1 MNGSEG
7 GKPLAGVR
15 VLDFG
20 HIVAAPFCTRILAD
34 LGADV
39 VKIETS
45 LRKDFAGGT
54 RTKPAGLDPEE
65 RPAAYHNINRNK
77 RSLTINLKSEAGR
90 ALAVRMAAVTD
101 VLVENFSAGVMER
114 LGLGPHDLKT
124 QNPRLIFVSMSGYGH
139 RGPRRD
145 WRSMN
150 LNLQA
155 YSGLMT
161 ATGNDGD
168 PPVAISNSW
177 NDFVGGL
184 HACFGILQALSDR
197 NRSGS
202 GAYLDLSQ
210 FECSVASIGALLFA
224 ASLNGENPS
233 RVGNRSASGAVPQ
246 GCYRCAGED
255 NWCVIAVENDEHWHA
270 LVEAMGNPSWASDIK
285 LQTLLGR
292 MQRQDEIDGHL
303 EQWTRQLQNVEVER
317 LLQAAGVPAERVR
330 RIDEIVESRDEQSVF
345 TPMKHPAQASR
356 LVAKLP
362 FAFSQHPLSSLRP
375 APQLG
380 EHNRDI
386 LRHWACLSDEE
397 IAELE
402 SRGALE

>member
-1 MNGSEG
+1 MNVSNGRQ
-7 GKPLAGVR
+7 PLAGIR

-54 RTKPAGLDPEE
+54 RTKRAGSDHDE
-65 RPAAYHNINRNK
+65 RPPAYHNINRNK

-90 ALAVRMAAVTD
+90 ALAARMATVAD

-114 LGLGPHDLKT
+114 LGLGPDCLKT

-139 RGPRRD
+139 TGPRRN

-184 HACFGILQALSDR
+184 HACFGVLQALSDR
-197 NRSGS
+197 NRSGL
-202 GAYLDLSQ
+202 GTYIDLSQ

-224 ASLNGENPS
+224 ATLSHENPA
-233 RVGNRSASGAVPQ
+233 RIGNRSTSAAPQ

-255 NWCVIAVENDEHWHA
+255 KWCVITVENDEQWQA
-270 LVEAMGNPSWASDIK
+270 LVEAMGNPSWASDIR

-292 MQRQDEIDGHL
+292 MQHHDEIDAHL
-303 EQWTRQLQNVEVER
+303 EQWTSKLQNIEVER
-317 LLQAAGVPAERVR
+317 LLRPVGVPAERVR
-330 RIDEIVESRDEQSVF
+330 QIDEIVESCDEQSVF
-345 TPMKHPAQASR
+345 ERTKHPAQLPR
-356 LVAKLP
+356 LVAKVP
-362 FAFSQHPLSSLRP
+362 FSFNQHSLSSLTP
-375 APQLG
+375 APRLG

-386 LRHWACLSDEE
+386 LRRWVCISDEE

>member
-1 MNGSEG
+1 MNGSNG
-7 GKPLAGVR
+7 SQPLAGVR

-54 RTKPAGLDPEE
+54 RTQPAGSDPEE
-65 RPAAYHNINRNK
+65 RPPAYHNINRNK

-101 VLVENFSAGVMER
+101 VLVENFRAGVMER
-114 LGLGPHDLKT
+114 LGLGPQYLKT

-161 ATGNDGD
+161 VTGNDGD

-197 NRSGS
+197 NRSGL
-202 GAYLDLSQ
+202 GCYLDLSQ

-224 ASLNGENPS
+224 ASLNLENPP
-233 RVGNRSASGAVPQ
+233 RIGNRSTSAAPQ

-255 NWCVIAVENDEHWHA
+255 KWCVITVENDEQWYA
-270 LVEAMGNPSWASDIK
+270 LVEAMGNPSWASDTK

-292 MQRQDEIDGHL
+292 MQRQDEIDTHL
-303 EQWTRQLQNVEVER
+303 EQWTSKLQNIEVER
-317 LLQAAGVPAERVR
+317 LLQSVGVPAERVR
-330 RIDEIVESRDEQSVF
+330 QIDEIVESCDEQSVF
-345 TPMKHPAQASR
+345 KPMQHPAQTPR
-356 LVAKLP
+356 LVARVP
-362 FAFSQHPLSSLRP
+362 FAFSHHPLSSLTR
-375 APQLG
+375 APRLG

-386 LRHWACLSDEE
+386 LRHWVCISDEE

-402 SRGALE
+402 GRGALE

>member
-1 MNGSEG
+1 MNGSNRRQ
-7 GKPLAGVR
+7 PLQGLR

-54 RTKPAGLDPEE
+54 RTKPAGSEPDE
-65 RPAAYHNINRNK
+65 RPPAYLNINRNK
-77 RSLTINLKSEAGR
+77 RSLTINLKNEAGR
-90 ALAVRMAAVTD
+90 DLAARMAAVAD

-114 LGLGPHDLKT
+114 LGLGPHYLQT

-139 RGPRRD
+139 SGPRRN

-161 ATGNDGD
+161 ATGNDGEA
-168 PPVAISNSW
+168 PVAISNSW

-184 HACFGILQALSDR
+184 HACFGILHAMSER
-197 NRSGS
+197 NQSGL
-202 GAYLDLSQ
+202 GTYLDVSQ
-210 FECSVASIGALLFA
+210 FECSVASVGALLFA
-224 ASLNGENPS
+224 ASLTHQNPP
-233 RVGNRSASGAVPQ
+233 RIGNRSMSAAPH

-255 NWCVIAVENDEHWHA
+255 KWCVIAVESDEQWLA
-270 LVEAMGNPSWASDIK
+270 LVKALGNPLWASDAK
-285 LQTLLGR
+285 FQNLLGR
-292 MQRQDEIDGHL
+292 MQHQDEIDAHL
-303 EQWTRQLQNVEVER
+303 EQWTSELQNTDVER
-317 LLQAAGVPAERVR
+317 LLQSVGVPAQRVR
-330 RIDEIVESRDEQSVF
+330 RIDEIVKSRDERSIF
-345 TPMKHPAQASR
+345 GRMDHPPQAPR
-356 LVAKLP
+356 LVAKVP
-362 FAFSQHPLSSLRP
+362 FIYSRYSLASPTP
-375 APQLG
+375 APRLG

-386 LRHWACLSDEE
+386 LRQWVSLSDEE
-397 IAELE
+397 IRQLE
-402 SRGALE
+402 NQGALE

>member
-1 MNGSEG
+1 MSDSNGSQ
-7 GKPLAGVR
+7 PLAGVR

-54 RTKPAGLDPEE
+54 RSKPAGSDPDE
-65 RPAAYHNINRNK
+65 RPPAYHNINRNK

-90 ALAVRMAAVTD
+90 ALASRMVAVTD

-139 RGPRRD
+139 GGPRRD

-155 YSGLMT
+155 YSGLMA

-197 NRSGS
+197 HRSGL
-202 GAYLDLSQ
+202 GTYLDLSQ
-210 FECSVASIGALLFA
+210 FECSVASIGALLFS
-224 ASLNGENPS
+224 ASLS
-233 RVGNRSASGAVPQ
+233 REDPPRIGNRSMSAKPQ

-255 NWCVIAVENDEHWHA
+255 KWCVISVESDEQWSA
-270 LVEAMGNPSWASDIK
+270 LVDAMGNPSWASDIR
-285 LQTLLGR
+285 LRSLLGR
-292 MQRQDEIDGHL
+292 LQHQDEIDAHL
-303 EQWTRQLQNVEVER
+303 ERWTSKLQNIEVER
-317 LLQAAGVPAERVR
+317 LLQSVGVPAERVR
-330 RIDEIVESRDEQSVF
+330 QTDEIIASRDDQSIF
-345 TPMKHPAQASR
+345 KQMNCPPQSPR
-356 LVAKLP
+356 LVATVP
-362 FAFSQHPLSSLRP
+362 FAFSNHSLSSLTP
-375 APQLG
+375 APRLG
-380 EHNRDI
+380 EHNREI
-386 LRHWACLSDEE
+386 LRNWVCLSDEE

-402 SRGALE
+402 RQGALE

>member
-1 MNGSEG
+1 MNGSKG
-7 GKPLAGVR
+7 QPLAGVR

-39 VKIETS
+39 VKVETS
-45 LRKDFAGGT
+45 QRKDFAGGT
-54 RTKPAGLDPEE
+54 RTKPVGSDPDE
-65 RPAAYHNINRNK
+65 RPPAYLNINRNK
-77 RSLTINLKSEAGR
+77 RSLTINLKAEAGR
-90 ALAVRMAAVTD
+90 HLAARMAAVTD

-114 LGLGPHDLKT
+114 LGLGPHYLQT

-139 RGPRRD
+139 SGPRRD

-161 ATGNDGD
+161 LTGNDGD

-197 NRSGS
+197 NRTGL

-210 FECSVASIGALLFA
+210 FECSVASVGALVFA
-224 ASLNGENPS
+224 ASLNHQNPPKI
-233 RVGNRSASGAVPQ
+233 GNRSASAVPH

-255 NWCVIAVENDEHWHA
+255 NWCVIAVESDAQWCA
-270 LVEAMGNPSWASDIK
+270 LVKVMGNPSWASDIK
-285 LQTLLGR
+285 FQSLLGR
-292 MQRQDEIDGHL
+292 MQCQDEIDAHL
-303 EQWTRQLQNVEVER
+303 EQWTIQLQNIDVER
-317 LLQAAGVPAERVR
+317 ILQSVGVPAQRVRQIDDVVKSCDEHSIFKRMDHPPQAPRLVAGVP
-330 RIDEIVESRDEQSVF
+330 F
-345 TPMKHPAQASR
+345 TFSHHSLAS
-356 LVAKLP
+356 LTA
-362 FAFSQHPLSSLRP
+362 
-375 APQLG
+375 APRLG
-380 EHNRDI
+380 EHNADI
-386 LRHWACLSDEE
+386 LRQWIQLSDKE
-397 IAELE
+397 IRELE
-402 SRGALE
+402 SEGALK